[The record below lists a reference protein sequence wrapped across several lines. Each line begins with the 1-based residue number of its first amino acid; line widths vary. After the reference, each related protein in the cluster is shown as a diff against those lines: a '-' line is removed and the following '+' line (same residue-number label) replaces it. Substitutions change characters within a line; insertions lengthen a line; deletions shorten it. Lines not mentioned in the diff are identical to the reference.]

1 MARRARE
8 QHPDQWRNTPRY
20 LRLRARVL
28 AEQPLCVLCL
38 KRGILGVVATEMD
51 HTRPVAFGGARWDRA
66 NVRGVCSPCH
76 AAKSATEK
84 QRLTRPASLTCI
96 HGTIST
102 NNCEECEGIAHV

>member
-38 KRGILGVVATEMD
+38 ARGDFVVMATEMD
-51 HTRPVAFGGARWDRA
+51 HTRPVAFGGARWDRSQRA
-66 NVRGVCSPCH
+66 RAVCSPCH
-76 AAKSATEK
+76 AAQVGHRAPNVDETGLADLYSW
-84 QRLTRPASLTCI
+84 
-96 HGTIST
+96 HDFD
-102 NNCEECEGIAHV
+102 